1 MSANAIALTTWSVEY
16 YQTMAAAEQAR
27 LEVAK
32 GIENF
37 FGHVVLWQR
46 LKTVT
51 NDTEK
56 LIHALSQVESKPA
69 SILLE
74 PGAEK
79 IPESLRDLFRTMC
92 DVLQKSEAEG
102 LHKTLLLRKIIV
114 RIGEQS
120 QEVSG
125 FADRYEDAQKK
136 LRSRVSPEEA
146 VHYRD
151 AFRAYGQCA
160 PVPEEATDDDVKRE
174 LLHF

>member
-1 MSANAIALTTWSVEY
+1 MAANAIALTTWSIEY

-27 LEVAK
+27 LDVTK

-37 FGHVVLWQR
+37 FSQAILWR
-46 LKTVT
+46 RFKTVT

-56 LIHALSQVESKPA
+56 LIQSLTRLESKPA

-74 PGAEK
+74 PDAEK

-92 DVLQKSEAEG
+92 EVLQLCEAEG
-102 LHKTLLLRKIIV
+102 LHKTVLLRSYIARMGV
-114 RIGEQS
+114 LS

-136 LRSRVSPEEA
+136 LKSRVSAEEA
-146 VHYRD
+146 IQYRD
-151 AFRAYGQCA
+151 AFQAYRNCDLVTEQ
-160 PVPEEATDDDVKRE
+160 ATPDDLKRE